1 MQEPLA
7 KYPDNLSA
15 KQKDRLNRLEGLYL
29 EWNRKINLISRRNTD
44 NFYLHH
50 VLHSLSIS
58 MIFKFMPGTRILDAG
73 TGGGFPGI
81 PLSIVLP
88 DCEFV
93 LADSVKKK
101 ITAVNDI
108 IKKLGI
114 KNAKAIWTRLENID
128 DSFDFVVSR
137 AVAPFPVLVKWT
149 AGLIRQA
156 SMNELPNGIL
166 TLKGGNLA
174 DELKDYPQ
182 CTIYDLRDYFDQE
195 YFREKKIVYMPV

>member
-7 KYPDNLSA
+7 KYLDNLSA
-15 KQKDRLNRLEGLYL
+15 KQRDKLNRLEELYL
-29 EWNRKINLISRRNTD
+29 DWNNKINLISRRDMD
-44 NFYLHH
+44 NFFLHH
-50 VLHSLSIS
+50 LMHSLSIS
-58 MIFKFMPGTRILDAG
+58 RIFNFTPGTRILDAG
-73 TGGGFPGI
+73 TGGGLPGI

-108 IKKLGI
+108 IRQLGI
-114 KNAKAIWTRLENID
+114 TNAKAIWTRLENID
-128 DSFDFVVSR
+128 DNFDFVVSR
-137 AVAPFPVLVKWT
+137 AVAPFPVLAKWT
-149 AGLIRQA
+149 AGLIRGP
-156 SMNELPNGIL
+156 SMNEQPNGII

-174 DELKDYPQ
+174 DELRDYPQ
-182 CTIYDLRDYFDQE
+182 CIIYDLRDYFDEE